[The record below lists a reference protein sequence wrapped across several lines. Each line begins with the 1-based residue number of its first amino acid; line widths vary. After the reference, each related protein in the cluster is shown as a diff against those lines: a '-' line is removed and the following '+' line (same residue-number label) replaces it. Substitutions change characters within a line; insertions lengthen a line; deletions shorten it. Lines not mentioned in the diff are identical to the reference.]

1 MEPLAAITSSAVP
14 ATFVPDHVEALIP
27 KRPDL
32 DAAIPPLKLATTND
46 VQLPYVELPTLKVDG
61 AETKVDGAALRNAH
75 TATLKVEAAAAKVE
89 AAAAK
94 IEAVAPK
101 LDGDVAF
108 QPVTASEAPRP
119 ADNQSGV
126 AAQKN
131 TSAFV
136 ALNNPSHAGGF
147 SPTQLVSAA
156 QPISI
161 IPTHGYV
168 NHAPVTE
175 QVHVAVK
182 KAAADGIERMTIQ
195 LDPLELGR
203 VEISMQ
209 TNRDGQTSISFLVD
223 KASTF
228 DSLSRDARMLERSLQ
243 EAGIKSDTGS
253 MQFNLRQPPQTPLHS
268 DLGGQGQR
276 SQEKADSADDT
287 GASSKNIATITPM
300 DGLTRNYLFNVRD
313 GVDISA

>member
-1 MEPLAAITSSAVP
+1 
-14 ATFVPDHVEALIP
+14 
-27 KRPDL
+27 
-32 DAAIPPLKLATTND
+32 
-46 VQLPYVELPTLKVDG
+46 
-61 AETKVDGAALRNAH
+61 
-75 TATLKVEAAAAKVE
+75 
-89 AAAAK
+89 
-94 IEAVAPK
+94 
-101 LDGDVAF
+101 
-108 QPVTASEAPRP
+108 
-119 ADNQSGV
+119 
-126 AAQKN
+126 
-131 TSAFV
+131 
-136 ALNNPSHAGGF
+136 
-147 SPTQLVSAA
+147 
-156 QPISI
+156 
-161 IPTHGYV
+161 
-168 NHAPVTE
+168 
-175 QVHVAVK
+175 
-182 KAAADGIERMTIQ
+182 MTIQ